1 MQRIH
6 KGGLFAPLVFISPL
20 VPHTSLERTAKNLEA
35 IGRQMLETRV
45 FHLVL
50 ALSPKQIE
58 ILEVSHYPPV
68 ALWLDGCVP
77 ILLEPRELSVWLT
90 MPNAQAE
97 IRCLHG
103 VLEVRI
109 LEEYRF

>member
-6 KGGLFAPLVFISPL
+6 KGGLYAPLVFISPL

-35 IGRQMLETRV
+35 IGTKMLETRV

-50 ALSPKQIE
+50 VFSPKQIE

-68 ALWLDGCVP
+68 AFWLDGCVP
-77 ILLEPRELSVWLT
+77 ILLEPRELCVWLT
-90 MPNAQAE
+90 MPNAQIE
-97 IRCLHG
+97 LCCRHG
-103 VLEVRI
+103 VLEVRM
-109 LEEYRF
+109 LEE